1 MSQRVTKIRVK
12 QSNGYSAP
20 VPIGVDAS
28 NVLMDNGIGLND
40 KFTEVQ
46 NSIPVFKTV
55 SRATYNGYNLAQK
68 ANGMFYLVS

>member
-1 MSQRVTKIRVK
+1 
-12 QSNGYSAP
+12 
-20 VPIGVDAS
+20 
-28 NVLMDNGIGLND
+28 MDNGIGLND